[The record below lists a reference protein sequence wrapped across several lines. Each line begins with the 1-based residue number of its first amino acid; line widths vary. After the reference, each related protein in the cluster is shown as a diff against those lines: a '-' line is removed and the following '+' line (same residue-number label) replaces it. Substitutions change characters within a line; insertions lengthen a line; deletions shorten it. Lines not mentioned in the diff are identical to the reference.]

1 MSTKLHQLA
10 GVGQSIWLDYIRRT
24 FVLDG
29 ELARLVN
36 QGVRG
41 VTSNPSIF
49 EKAIAGSDDYD
60 AQLTE
65 LCGQGLP
72 AVEVYEALALR
83 DIQMAADTLRTVY
96 EATEGLDGYVSLE
109 VSPDLAHDTG
119 GTVAEARRLFSA
131 IGRPNVFIKVPA
143 TAEGI
148 PAIETLIGEGINVN
162 VTLMFS
168 LDQYDAVAEAYL
180 VGLERLDSSGG
191 SLASVASVASF
202 FVSRVDVMVDEM
214 LDGLGSAEARGL
226 KGKIAIANA
235 KMAYQR
241 FKQAFSGARWE
252 KLAAKGARVQR
263 PLWASTST
271 KDPDYPDTIYVD
283 NLVGAHTVNTVPPE
297 TLEALLDHARVD
309 ESVEE
314 GLDEAR
320 QQLAQL
326 GELGID
332 LDAVTDALL
341 VEGVEKFA
349 KPFASLMG
357 TISGVCGYGAH
368 GQNTDRLSAELGE
381 GGAAVE
387 AALAEM
393 EADEIVTRIWAHDYF
408 VWQAEPTDITNRLGW
423 LESPAVMRRH
433 LERIDAFVDDVRNAG
448 FTHALLL
455 GMGGSSL
462 APEVFSTVFGPVDG
476 YLKLEVLDSTE
487 PGAVLGF
494 REKLDLAKTLFI
506 VSSKS
511 GGTTETL
518 SFFRY
523 FYEAVSEVV
532 GEDRAGDHFI
542 AITDPRT
549 KLVALAQDHK
559 FRAIFRND
567 PTIGG
572 RYSALSYFGL
582 VPAGLAGVD
591 LARLLDSTL
600 ALTYDCSARAGKPPC
615 SLAGSNLGARLGV
628 IMGEMAKAGRDKL
641 TLITAPRLAPFADW
655 IEQLIAE
662 STGKS
667 GTGVLPVVG
676 EPLGAP
682 EDYGN
687 DRVFVYIKLGDDD
700 PAGEVLAT
708 LKAAG
713 HPVVTMTLGDVY
725 DLGEQLMIWGLAVP
739 IAGHRMGI
747 HPFDQPNV
755 EAAKQQAKRLVDAY
769 KEDGE
774 LPAEEAA
781 PVEAE
786 ALHSFLA
793 QAEPGDYIAL
803 QAYLTPNDATAA
815 ALQELRARL
824 RDRYKLATTVGYGP
838 RYLHST
844 GQLHKG
850 DAGRG
855 LFVQFTTDPVE
866 TVWIP
871 DEAAT
876 ETAASNESGQVS
888 FDVLVRSQ
896 ALGDRQALLD
906 AGRRVI
912 HFRLGHDVVAELA
925 KLAAR

>member
-1 MSTKLHQLA
+1 MDTKLHQLA
-10 GVGQSIWLDYIRRT
+10 EVGQSIWLDYIRRS
-24 FVLDG
+24 FILHG
-29 ELARLVN
+29 ELASLVN

-60 AQLTE
+60 DQLAE
-65 LCGQGLP
+65 VCGQGR
-72 AVEVYEALALR
+72 AAMDVYEALALR

-96 EATEGLDGYVSLE
+96 EATDGLDGYVSLE
-109 VSPDLAHDTG
+109 VSPDQAHDTEA
-119 GTVAEARRLFSA
+119 TVAEARRLFTA
-131 IGRPNVFIKVPA
+131 VGRPNVFIKVPA

-148 PAIETLIGEGINVN
+148 PAIKTLIGEGININ

-168 LDQYDAVAEAYL
+168 LDQYDAVAEAYIA
-180 VGLERLDSSGG
+180 GLETLAESSDVL
-191 SLASVASVASF
+191 SSVSSVASF
-202 FVSRVDVMVDEM
+202 FVSRVDVMVDEK
-214 LDGLGSAEARGL
+214 LDELDTPEARAL
-226 KGKIAIANA
+226 RGKIAIANA

-241 FKQAFSGARWE
+241 FKAVFSGRRWE

-297 TLEALLDHARVD
+297 TLEALLDHARV
-309 ESVEE
+309 ELSVED

-320 QQLAQL
+320 HQLARL

-341 VEGVEKFA
+341 VDGVEKFA
-349 KPFASLMG
+349 KPFTSLMD
-357 TISGVCGYGAH
+357 TIADVCGYGEDL
-368 GQNTDRLSAELGE
+368 QDRDRLQAELGDYT
-381 GGAAVE
+381 AVVD

-393 EADEIVTRIWAHDYF
+393 AAEDVMARIWGHDYF
-408 VWQAEPTDITNRLGW
+408 VWQPEPTDIANRLGW
-423 LESPAVMRRH
+423 LHSPSVMRRH
-433 LERIDAFVDDVRNAG
+433 LDHIQGFVDDVRRDG
-448 FTHALLL
+448 FAHVLLL

-462 APEVFSTVFGPVDG
+462 APEVFARIFGPVDG
-476 YLKLEVLDSTE
+476 YPELEVLDSTE
-487 PGAVLGF
+487 PGAVLAYA
-494 REKLDLAKTLFI
+494 RELDLSKTLFI

-523 FYEAVSEVV
+523 FYDAVSELV
-532 GEDRAGDHFI
+532 GREKAGEHFI
-542 AITDPRT
+542 AITDPGT
-549 KLVALAQDHK
+549 KLVALAEEHG

-582 VPAGLAGVD
+582 IPAALVGVD
-591 LARLLDSTL
+591 LARLLDRTL
-600 ALTYDCSARAGKPPC
+600 GLTYDCTSRAGKPPC
-615 SLAGSNLGARLGV
+615 SLAGSRLGARLGA

-641 TLITAPRLAPFADW
+641 TLVTTPKLAPFGDW
-655 IEQLIAE
+655 VEQLIAE

-676 EPLGAP
+676 EPLGPP
-682 EDYGN
+682 EVYGD
-687 DRVFVYIKLGDDD
+687 DRVFVYLKLGDDES
-700 PAGEVLAT
+700 AGQALAA

-713 HPVVTMTLGDVY
+713 HPVATLSLDDVY

-739 IAGHRMGI
+739 VAGHRMGI
-747 HPFDQPNV
+747 HPYNQPNV
-755 EAAKQQAKRLVDAY
+755 EAAKQQAKRLLDVYREEGKLPTEEAMQVDA
-769 KEDGE
+769 EM
-774 LPAEEAA
+774 
-781 PVEAE
+781 
-786 ALHSFLA
+786 LHGFLA
-793 QAEPGDYIAL
+793 RVEPGEYIAL
-803 QAYLTPNDATAA
+803 QAYVTPTEATTA
-815 ALQELRARL
+815 ALQDLRIQL
-824 RDRYKLATTVGYGP
+824 RDRYKVATTVGYGP

-850 DAGRG
+850 DAGNG
-855 LFVQFTTDPVE
+855 LFVQFTAEPEE
-866 TVWIP
+866 TAWIP
-871 DEAAT
+871 
-876 ETAASNESGQVS
+876 NEVADREGDTSRPVS
-888 FDVLVRSQ
+888 FDVLVRAQ

-912 HFRLGHDVVAELA
+912 HFRLGHDVIADLN
-925 KLAAR
+925 KLKMP